1 MKKRWIPIVL
11 LLAAVMLVSCGNTE
25 EIVIHTGSSLPYP
38 TQESTEAESTAASA
52 AEDGDGLTVLI
63 NKNSKAFH
71 LAFDCIYASRMSEE
85 NRLEIEVESIE
96 YLLEHGYTPCGR
108 CSGEY
113 KQNDSE
119 E

>member
-1 MKKRWIPIVL
+1 MKRRWIPIVL
-11 LLAAVMLVSCGNTE
+11 LFAAVMLVSCGNTE

-52 AEDGDGLTVLI
+52 ADGDGLTVLI
-63 NKNSKAFH
+63 NKNSKVFH

>member
-38 TQESTEAESTAASA
+38 TQESTEASA
-52 AEDGDGLTVLI
+52 ADGDGLTVLI
-63 NKNSKAFH
+63 NKNSKVFH

-108 CSGEY
+108 CSDEY
-113 KQNDSE
+113 KQND
-119 E
+119 